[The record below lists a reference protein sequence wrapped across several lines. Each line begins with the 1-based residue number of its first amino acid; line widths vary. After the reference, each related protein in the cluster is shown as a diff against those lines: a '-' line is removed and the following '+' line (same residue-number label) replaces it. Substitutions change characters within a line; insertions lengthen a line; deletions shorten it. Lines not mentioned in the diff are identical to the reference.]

1 MCGTAYLSHCGCSAF
16 VAHAFI
22 SAASGLASDFFSTRA
37 FSTCGTSLLCA
48 LATGVAVTAA
58 RITPRPRI
66 MARMFVPPF
75 RRLLIL
81 LQDFHQIVRGFLG
94 VHDGKLG
101 HGGSLVVGI
110 FLPAGDGHNGPV
122 VPLKKIRVEQLFLVS
137 AVAVFRAKG
146 MQRLVRFIE
155 L

>member
-16 VAHAFI
+16 VAHACI
-22 SAASGLASDFFSTRA
+22 SAASGSASDFFSTRA

-75 RRLLIL
+75 RPLLIL

-101 HGGSLVVGI
+101 HGGSLEFGN
-110 FLPAGDGHNGPV
+110 FLAPGGGHNRRGL
-122 VPLKKIRVEQLFLVS
+122 PLEKIHVDDPLLSFY
-137 AVAVFRAKG
+137 
-146 MQRLVRFIE
+146 
-155 L
+155 

>member
-22 SAASGLASDFFSTRA
+22 SAASGSASDFFSTRA

-75 RRLLIL
+75 RPLLVL
-81 LQDFHQIVRGFLG
+81 LQDFHQIVRSFLG
-94 VHDGKLG
+94 LHDRELGNRGSLQLRIFLASG
-101 HGGSLVVGI
+101 HGHTGRGI
-110 FLPAGDGHNGPV
+110 
-122 VPLKKIRVEQLFLVS
+122 PLK
-137 AVAVFRAKG
+137 
-146 MQRLVRFIE
+146 
-155 L
+155 

>member
-22 SAASGLASDFFSTRA
+22 SAASGSASDFFSRRA

-66 MARMFVPPF
+66 IARMFVPPF
-75 RRLLIL
+75 PPLLIL
-81 LQDFHQIVRGFLG
+81 LPDFHPIIPGLLG
-94 VHDGKLG
+94 GHDGKL
-101 HGGSLVVGI
+101 
-110 FLPAGDGHNGPV
+110 
-122 VPLKKIRVEQLFLVS
+122 
-137 AVAVFRAKG
+137 
-146 MQRLVRFIE
+146 
-155 L
+155 

>member
-22 SAASGLASDFFSTRA
+22 SAASGSASDFFSTRA

-75 RRLLIL
+75 RLLLIL

-101 HGGSLVVGI
+101 HGGCLVVGV
-110 FLPAGDGHNGPV
+110 FFASGRGP
-122 VPLKKIRVEQLFLVS
+122 RG
-137 AVAVFRAKG
+137 RA
-146 MQRLVRFIE
+146 LS